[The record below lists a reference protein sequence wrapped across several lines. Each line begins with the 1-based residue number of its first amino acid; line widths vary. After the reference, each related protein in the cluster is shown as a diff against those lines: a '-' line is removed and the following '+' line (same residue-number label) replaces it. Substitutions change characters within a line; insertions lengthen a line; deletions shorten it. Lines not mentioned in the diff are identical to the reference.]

1 MWHLEEK
8 RVRFMEGNTK
18 ARLLYVQKLLEQYSD
33 EEHPLTTSD
42 LISMLS
48 EQYGISAHRITLKTD
63 IETLQ
68 SYGVDIEV
76 INSSQNKYYIAGR
89 KFEIPELKLLIDAV
103 ESSKFITEKKS
114 EVMVSKLTS
123 LVSKHQAKQL
133 KRNLCIPDRIK
144 PDNEMIYY
152 IVDAINDAINAGKK
166 ISFLYFEYN
175 AKKEKKLKNNGKPY
189 IVSPFSLVWNG
200 DFYYVVGYSE
210 KHKDVGVFRV
220 DRISKTP
227 TVLEDDALPAPEDFN
242 IADYTRSVF
251 QMYGSDACE
260 VTLRCDNSLMKYII
274 ERFGED
280 VQTTAHDRTSF
291 RAIVDVELSPTF
303 YSWVFTFSG
312 KVQILTPEHAKVQ
325 YCDMLKTALKA
336 NDQ

>member
-1 MWHLEEK
+1 
-8 RVRFMEGNTK
+8 MEGNTK
-18 ARLLYVQKLLEQYSD
+18 ARLLYVLKLLEQYSD
-33 EEHPLTTSD
+33 EDHPLTTTD

-48 EQYGISAHRITLKTD
+48 EKYGISAHRITLKTD

-76 INSSQNKYYIAGR
+76 INSSQNKYYIASR
-89 KFEIPELKLLIDAV
+89 QFEIPELKLLIDAV

-114 EVMVSKLTS
+114 EVLVSKLTS
-123 LVSKHQAKQL
+123 LASEHQAKQL
-133 KRNLCIPDRIK
+133 KRNLCTTDRIK
-144 PDNEMIYY
+144 PDNELIYY
-152 IVDAINDAINAGKK
+152 IVDAINEAINTGKK

-175 AKKEKKLKNNGKPY
+175 VKKEKKLKNDKKPY
-189 IVSPFSLVWNG
+189 VVSPFSLVWNG

-210 KHKDVGVFRV
+210 KHKDIGVFRV
-220 DRISKTP
+220 DRIYKAP
-227 TVLEDDALPAPEDFN
+227 TVLKDDAMPKPKDFK

-251 QMYGSDACE
+251 QMYGSEACE

-280 VQTTAHDRTSF
+280 VQTTAYDMTSF

-303 YSWVFTFSG
+303 YSWVFTFGG
-312 KVQILTPEHAKVQ
+312 KVQILTPEHAKAQ
-325 YCDMLKTALKA
+325 YSDMLKAALEAGGQK
-336 NDQ
+336 

>member
-1 MWHLEEK
+1 
-8 RVRFMEGNTK
+8 MEGNTK
-18 ARLLYVQKLLEQYSD
+18 ARLLYVLKLLEQYSD
-33 EEHPLTTSD
+33 EDHPLTTSD

-48 EQYGISAHRITLKTD
+48 EQYGISTHRITLKTD

-68 SYGVDIEV
+68 SYGIDIEV
-76 INSSQNKYYIAGR
+76 ISSSQNKYYIANR
-89 KFEIPELKLLIDAV
+89 QFEIPELKLLIDAV

-114 EVMVSKLTS
+114 EVLVSKLIS
-123 LVSKHQAKQL
+123 LASEHQAKQL
-133 KRNLCIPDRIK
+133 KRNLCTTDRIK

-152 IVDAINDAINAGKK
+152 IVDSINEAINIGKK

-175 AKKEKKLKNNGKPY
+175 VKKEKKLKNDRKPY

-210 KHKDVGVFRV
+210 KHKDIGVFRV
-220 DRISKTP
+220 DRIYKAP
-227 TVLEDDALPAPEDFN
+227 TVLKDDAMPKPKNFN

-251 QMYGSDACE
+251 QMYGSEACE

-280 VQTTAHDRTSF
+280 VHTTAYDMTSF

-303 YSWVFTFSG
+303 FSWIFTFGG
-312 KVQILTPEHAKVQ
+312 KVQILTPDHAKTQ
-325 YCDMLKTALKA
+325 YYEMLKTALEAGVNK
-336 NDQ
+336 